1 MFKNRNILLASVLLA
16 LTLFVIYG
24 CKKVPK
30 GFISDNI
37 FYNLNPFIVSQGI
50 TAVSTGLVIDG
61 STTPLNVKLLA
72 VRDMATGKDA
82 SNVLLK
88 LDTIRV
94 FKGSVDYK
102 DSTVAL
108 LNLKLKDS
116 TLAPFSINSI
126 GGRLQFTQA
135 TKFVPLGNYNFD
147 IQVSNIR
154 GTKIINNAC
163 KIIVQGAAPDTLTY
177 LAYNQSDSKFT
188 TFVTQPASLLNLK
201 ITHDDSGPNKIIYVW
216 KDKNGKA
223 FNPSKGEIIA
233 RPGRPIWT
241 DWDPYYPQLKT
252 DTSLEYGYPIGVPQ
266 MPVFSAAK
274 NYPGFGTGITY
285 YSVVGTHNDLGVNAN
300 TTFTINYNLTK
311 GTFVVVII
319 VKDIVRVP

>member
-1 MFKNRNILLASVLLA
+1 MLKNKKSMLASLL
-16 LTLFVIYG
+16 LTATLLIIYG
-24 CKKVPK
+24 CQKVPK

-37 FYNLNPFIVSQGI
+37 FYNINPFTVSQGI
-50 TAVSTGLVIDG
+50 TTVSTGLVIDG

-82 SNVLLK
+82 SGILLK

-94 FKGSVDYK
+94 FKGTVDYN
-102 DSTVAL
+102 DSTEAL

-116 TLAPFSINSI
+116 TLAPFSVNGI

-163 KIIVQGAAPDTLTY
+163 KIIVQGASPDTLTY

-188 TFVTQPASLLNLK
+188 TFVTKAASLLDVK
-201 ITHDDSGPNKIIYVW
+201 ITHNAAGPNKIIYVW
-216 KDKNGKA
+216 KDKNGNS
-223 FNPSKGEIIA
+223 FNPSKGEVT
-233 RPGRPIWT
+233 GRPSRPTWA

-252 DTSLEYGYPIGVPQ
+252 DTSLEYGYPAGVPQ

-274 NYPGFGTGITY
+274 NYPGFGTAITY
-285 YSVVGTHNDLGVNAN
+285 YSIAGTHNDAGANAN

-311 GTFVVVII
+311 GTFVVVVK
-319 VKDIVRVP
+319 VKDIVRIP

>member
-1 MFKNRNILLASVLLA
+1 MFKNKNSLLASLFLA
-16 LTLFVIYG
+16 LTLLAIYG
-24 CKKVPK
+24 CQKVPK

-37 FYNLNPFIVSQGI
+37 FYAINPFVVSQGI
-50 TAVSTGLVIDG
+50 TTVSTGLVIDG

-82 SNVLLK
+82 SGILLK

-94 FKGSVDYK
+94 FKGNVDYN

-108 LNLKLKDS
+108 LNQKLKDS

-154 GTKIINNAC
+154 GTKTLTNAC
-163 KIIVQGAAPDTLTY
+163 KITVQGASPDTLTY
-177 LAYNQSDSKFT
+177 LAYNHSDSKFT
-188 TFVTQPASLLNLK
+188 AFVGQPASLLDLK
-201 ITHDDSGPNKIIYVW
+201 ITHNPAGPDKIIYVW
-216 KDKNGKA
+216 KDKKGQY
-223 FNPSKGEIIA
+223 FNPSKGEIT
-233 RPGRPIWT
+233 GRPLRPNWA
-241 DWDPYYPQLKT
+241 DWDPYYPVAKT
-252 DTSLEYGYPIGVPQ
+252 DTSLEYGYPAGVPQ
-266 MPVFSAAK
+266 MPIFNEAK
-274 NYPGFGTGITY
+274 GYSGFGTGISY
-285 YSVVGTHNDLGVNAN
+285 YSIAGAHTDIGFNAN

-311 GTFVVVII
+311 GTFVVVVT
-319 VKDIVRVP
+319 VKDVVRVP